1 MAVQTVQNLPA
12 QFVQDLGQDLAKQVI
27 AQSGVPTVSVGLA
40 GISQRPG
47 EADDD
52 FKARQQAARE
62 FETRQQSLAGL
73 APQVAGQDA
82 LQRQAQTLATQGVGS
97 FQPFLTRA
105 EQGAQ
110 VAAGLGTQALGQ
122 LGTAG
127 TTLGG
132 VPLGAQAFQQDVSQF
147 MSPYQSQVIDASLQE
162 FDRNKA
168 IQEQQIRDQQTA
180 LGALGSGRAGVQL
193 AEFGTGAARERALLQ
208 AGLLQQGFQQA
219 QSARQQDIQNRFGL
233 GQAQAGLAGQQAA
246 FAGQRGALAGA
257 TQGLGAFRS
266 GLAGQQAQLGAQTQA
281 LQGTDISRLG
291 QLGALN
297 QAQAQAQ
304 ADATREATRMAAFQP
319 QEELNRFA
327 DITTGIMGGMRGT
340 GTATTNIPNPTPLQT
355 ALGVGTTLAGIYGA
369 ISDPSKLSI
378 SLPSDVRL
386 KTDIKVTSKS
396 PSGLNIYSFK
406 YKGNDKTYQGV
417 MAQEVPWAS
426 SIAEN
431 GYLQVDYSKVDVQFK
446 RLN

>member
-1 MAVQTVQNLPA
+1 MATQVVQNLPA

-27 AQSGVPTVSVGLA
+27 AQSGVPTVSVGLSA
-40 GISQRPG
+40 ISQRPG
-47 EADDD
+47 ETTAD
-52 FKARQQAARE
+52 FQARQQAARE

-73 APQVAGQDA
+73 APTVAAQDA
-82 LQRQAQTLATQGVGS
+82 LQRQAQTLATGAAGTTGLAS

-127 TTLGG
+127 AQLTQAGTTLGG
-132 VPLGAQAFQQDVSQF
+132 IPTGAATSAQIQQF
-147 MSPYQSQVIDASLQE
+147 MSPYQAQVIDASLQE

-219 QSARQQDIQNRFGL
+219 QAARQQDIANRFGL
-233 GQAQAGLAGQQAA
+233 GQAQAGLAGQ
-246 FAGQRGALAGA
+246 RGALAQA
-257 TQGLGAFRS
+257 TQGLGAFQS
-266 GLAGQQAQLGAQTQA
+266 GLAGQQAQLGAQQQA

-304 ADATREATRMAAFQP
+304 LDAQREAARQATFLP
-319 QEELNRFA
+319 QEQLDRFA
-327 DITTGIMGGMRGT
+327 GQVTGIMGGYPGQT
-340 GTATTNIPNPTPLQT
+340 QTTNIPNPTPLQT
-355 ALGVGTTLAGIYGA
+355 ALGVGTTLAGIYG
-369 ISDPSKLSI
+369 
-378 SLPSDVRL
+378 SLN
-386 KTDIKVTSKS
+386 KS
-396 PSGLNIYSFK
+396 PGTNITF
-406 YKGNDKTYQGV
+406 N
-417 MAQEVPWAS
+417 
-426 SIAEN
+426 
-431 GYLQVDYSKVDVQFK
+431 
-446 RLN
+446 R